1 MSTARASFL
10 SAPRC
15 ISATITTADLTAA
28 AVTQAI
34 TLSEQ
39 IPAGAIVI
47 GCYLNLTEVFAGG
60 GAGSCTADF
69 GDQADADG
77 WYDGEDV
84 FTGAALG
91 FKTIPGTTGV
101 YLDGGASPVARPPAI
116 DCQAL
121 KRPIV
126 VTITSNVNVKLL
138 TTGSLG
144 VNVFYVEQA
153 AGDLPA

>member
-28 AVTQAI
+28 ANSQTI
-34 TLSEQ
+34 TLADK

-47 GCYLNLTEVFAGG
+47 ARYVNLVTEFSGG
-60 GAGSCTADF
+60 GAGAVSIDL
-69 GDQADADG
+69 GDQADGDG
-77 WYDGEDV
+77 WYDAQNV
-84 FTGAALG
+84 FTGA
-91 FKTIPGTTGV
+91 GTGIKSTPLTAAPATAAGA
-101 YLDGGASPVARPPAI
+101 YLAAG
-116 DCQAL
+116 QACDVL
-121 KRPIV
+121 AVER
-126 VTITSNVNVKLL
+126 TITVKFDADVNVKLL
-138 TTGSLG
+138 TAGSLG